1 MMDNAVELM
10 RAYLED
16 RATEN
21 ERRMLEEYVSASEE
35 NRREYLRFRNL
46 WEAAHAPFRE
56 DAIDVK
62 KARRKMLTEMEAG
75 RRPFGRRILGIW
87 KNAAAILLIPLLG
100 VSAYLAHSLGS
111 AGDRESA
118 ELSVS
123 APYGSV
129 VRTKLGDGTSICLNS
144 GSRLTY
150 RDSYPR
156 GERIVGLD
164 GEGWFEV
171 TSDKNNPF
179 TVKLMDGS
187 EVTATGT
194 SFNIDAYD
202 TERLRVTLVEGTL
215 DIGCGGGRH
224 RLGQGCQLI
233 RTGETVR
240 TEQVQDVFKWIS
252 WKDDILAFRGDD
264 MGYVFDRLSNIFS
277 VGIKVRDLSITEM
290 KLRATFSDEKIED
303 IMSILEQVL
312 PIRCERVSGDS
323 AEGGRKKFV
332 ISSK

>member
-1 MMDNAVELM
+1 MDNVVELM

-21 ERRMLEEYVSASEE
+21 ERMMLEEYVSASEE
-35 NRREYLRFRNL
+35 NRREYLKFRNL
-46 WEAAHAPFRE
+46 WEASHAPFRE
-56 DAIDVK
+56 DAIDVG
-62 KARRKMLTEMEAG
+62 KARRKMLSEIGTG
-75 RRPFGRRILGIW
+75 GRPFGRRILGIW

-100 VSAYLAHSLGS
+100 ASAYLAYSLS
-111 AGDRESA
+111 TAGDREPA

-129 VRTKLGDGTSICLNS
+129 VRTRLADGTAICLNS

-150 RDSYPR
+150 SDKWPQGKRV
-156 GERIVGLD
+156 VGLD
-164 GEGWFEV
+164 GEAWFEV
-171 TSDKNNPF
+171 VSDKNNPF
-179 TVKLMDGS
+179 TVKLEDGS

-224 RLGQGCQLI
+224 MLGQGCQLI
-233 RTGETVR
+233 RTGEAVR
-240 TEQVQDVFKWIS
+240 TEQVQDIFKWIS

-277 VGIKVRDLSITEM
+277 VGIEVSDRSILDM
-290 KLRATFSDEKIED
+290 RLRATFSDEKIED
-303 IMSILEQVL
+303 IMSLLEQAL
-312 PIRCERVSGDS
+312 PIRCDRVSGSS

-332 ISSK
+332 ISPK

>member
-1 MMDNAVELM
+1 MDNVVELM

-21 ERRMLEEYVSASEE
+21 ERRTLEEYVSASEE
-35 NRREYLRFRNL
+35 NLREYLKFRNL
-46 WEAAHAPFRE
+46 WEASHAPFRE
-56 DAIDVK
+56 DAIDVE
-62 KARRKMLTEMEAG
+62 KARRKMLAETGAG
-75 RRPFGRRILGIW
+75 RGTFGRRLLGIW

-100 VSAYLAHSLGS
+100 ASAYLAYILGTAS
-111 AGDRESA
+111 DREPA

-129 VRTKLGDGTSICLNS
+129 VRTRLADGTSICLNS

-150 RDSYPR
+150 MDSYPQ
-156 GERIVGLD
+156 GERTVGLD

-171 TSDKNNPF
+171 VSDRDNPF
-179 TVKLMDGS
+179 TVKLEDGS

-202 TERLRVTLVEGTL
+202 TDRLRVTLVEGTL

-233 RTGETVR
+233 RTGEVVR
-240 TEQVQDVFKWIS
+240 TEQVSDVFKWIS

-277 VGIKVRDLSITEM
+277 VGIEVSDRSILDM
-290 KLRATFSDEKIED
+290 RLRATFSDEKIED
-303 IMSILEQVL
+303 IMSLLEQVL
-312 PIRCERVSGDS
+312 PIRCERIAVDS